1 MKPINNY
8 LDKYYTNKFLEEIY
22 PLFILRGLKPK
33 YIRKKIGVLIQ
44 LKPIAYKDEYYKS
57 YYEVAYTRGL
67 YHFIKQEEF
76 LKDFDK
82 YKKDFMGQF

>member
-1 MKPINNY
+1 MKIIDNY

-33 YIRKKIGVLIQ
+33 YIPGEFGILIQ
-44 LKPIAYKDEYYKS
+44 LKPITYKEEYYKS
-57 YYEVAYTRGL
+57 YYEVKYRRGL

-76 LKDFDK
+76 MKDFDK
-82 YKKDFMGQF
+82 YKKDFMEQF